1 MGKEGERSQQMRV
14 RVRQTQ
20 EGIVD
25 SVWRHASCSHL
36 HYTQKGAE
44 SLLHGKQLT
53 RSERSDGRGERGE
66 FACSFPTRSDSKK

>member
-25 SVWRHASCSHL
+25 SVWRVS
-36 HYTQKGAE
+36 K
-44 SLLHGKQLT
+44 
-53 RSERSDGRGERGE
+53 RGVRRRW
-66 FACSFPTRSDSKK
+66 ARLPRPLQMADR